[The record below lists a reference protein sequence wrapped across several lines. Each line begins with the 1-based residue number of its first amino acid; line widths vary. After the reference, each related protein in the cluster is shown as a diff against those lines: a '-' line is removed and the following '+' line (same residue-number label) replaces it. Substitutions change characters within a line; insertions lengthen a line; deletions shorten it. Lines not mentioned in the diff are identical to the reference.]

1 MLFGHALLGCDTTS
15 RVFGIGKG
23 VALKQLRSSED
34 FNVQAEVFNNNLT
47 TSEEIAV
54 AGEAALV
61 SLYSGSKKGD
71 TLDQLRV
78 QKFFQKVGSSSSCVQ
93 PQTLP
98 PTSAA
103 AQYFSYRVYHQVQT
117 WRGNNLPPTNWG

>member
-15 RVFGIGKG
+15 RVFGIGKR

-34 FNVQAEVFNNNLT
+34 FNVQAVVFNNNLA
-47 TSEEIAV
+47 TSEEIAI

-61 SLYSGSKKGD
+61 SLYSGSKTGD
-71 TLDQLRV
+71 NLDQLRV
-78 QKFFQKVGSSSSCVQ
+78 QKFFQKVSSSSSCVQ

-103 AQYFSYRVYHQVQT
+103 ARYFSHRVYHQVQT
-117 WRGNNLPPTNWG
+117 